1 MDVFKLSPFLYH
13 HVVGM
18 VEVRYLAFK
27 ASSWH
32 DVIKCIAYPYSPRSE
47 QVYWPSEV
55 VLVLVYI
62 SVTLVSSSGS
72 QPIQGLY
79 RRIGGFVYVAGDSIW
94 IPPAVEW
101 FWSRLYPTPSVFR
114 SLWGCRVLPEV
125 GFQPISLHIAYG
137 CWRFASVFLVQESHS
152 ATNLL
157 SLTTFWQSLSVQ
169 LLSAFLMSLEALA

>member
-1 MDVFKLSPFLYH
+1 MDVFKPSPFLYH

-18 VEVRYLAFK
+18 VEVHYLAFK

-32 DVIKCIAYPYSPRSE
+32 DVIKCIAYPSSPRSE

-114 SLWGCRVLPEV
+114 SLWGRRVLPEV

-137 CWRFASVFLVQESHS
+137 CWRFASVFL
-152 ATNLL
+152 L
-157 SLTTFWQSLSVQ
+157 
-169 LLSAFLMSLEALA
+169 